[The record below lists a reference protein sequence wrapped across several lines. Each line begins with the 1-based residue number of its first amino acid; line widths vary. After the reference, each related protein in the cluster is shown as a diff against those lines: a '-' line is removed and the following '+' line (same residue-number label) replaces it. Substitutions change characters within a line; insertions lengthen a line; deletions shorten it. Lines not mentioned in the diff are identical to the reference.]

1 MHTLLYQCLYL
12 QQEVEDETQK
22 WVIILF
28 IVFFILFVSVLLLI
42 LLLIRF
48 RWRLETCGEPC
59 NKLDDIFNCWFTLVD
74 NHGILQVVDKL
85 LMEQGLVLK
94 LMEEKEDVI
103 SNM

>member
-1 MHTLLYQCLYL
+1 M
-12 QQEVEDETQK
+12 
-22 WVIILF
+22 IILF
-28 IVFFILFVSVLLLI
+28 IVFFVLFLSILLLF

-48 RWRLETCGEPC
+48 RWRLETRGKPC
-59 NKLDDIFNCWFTLVD
+59 NKLNDIFNSRFTLVD
-74 NHGILQVVDKL
+74 NHGVLQVVAKL